1 MGKSQQTR
9 APDSAETKR
18 PARRKPRK
26 NTLTDEQTAKVL
38 AIMTNA
44 HIINDDTA
52 RRSERVIK
60 LPLVRVRRIMQNLRA
75 RGSTRMTVARDAE
88 TGAFTSSPVPI
99 PGIGRILPVAAAKA
113 LLAVT
118 NRIIRKKKLP
128 FVSGL
133 ENGSG
138 LKSQSFEI
146 KIPDATGQGTHI
158 LHPAV
163 YDLLRPYFPAVK
175 KLLAEVHAQAGT
187 PPAIT
192 DEPRRAFAII
202 YRTGILSG
210 LAKHVDAYTSRGAVT
225 IVLTLND
232 DEGPFFTTTADPV
245 DETQEAPI
253 KLWPLTQGMAVAI
266 LPGMWHG
273 VTGCTRST
281 SRIAINLFY

>member
-1 MGKSQQTR
+1 MGKRQHPR
-9 APDSAETKR
+9 VPVSAESKQ

-26 NTLTDEQTAKVL
+26 NVLTDEQIAKVL

-44 HIINDDTA
+44 HIINPDTIK
-52 RRSERVIK
+52 RSRRVIK
-60 LPLVRVRRIMQNLRA
+60 RPLADVGRIMNNLRD
-75 RGSTRMTVARDAE
+75 RGSIRMTTARDSK

-99 PGIGRILPVAAAKA
+99 PGIGSVLPVTITKA
-113 LLAVT
+113 LLAAI
-118 NRIIRKKKLP
+118 NKIIQKKKLP

-138 LKSQSFEI
+138 LKSQSLEI
-146 KIPDATGQGTHI
+146 KIPDATGRGTHI
-158 LHPAV
+158 VYPAV

-175 KLLAEVHAQAGT
+175 KLLAGVHAQAGT
-187 PPAIT
+187 QPAIT
-192 DEPRRAFAII
+192 DEPNRVFFTI
-202 YRTGILSG
+202 YQAGILSG
-210 LAKHVDAYTSRGAVT
+210 LDKHVDAYTSRGAVT

-232 DEGPFFTTTADPV
+232 GEGPFFTTTADPT
-245 DETQEAPI
+245 DETREAPI